1 MTLRRTLS
9 TIGVCAAAVAGA
21 AALSGCG
28 ASSTIDPVAQ
38 AADVTSQQQGAQIS
52 LLEQLTGPGLPAGT
66 TISGTGYVNEPARE
80 TLLTLDLSKV
90 PGLGGAGAGSSTATL
105 EMHYPTLYMR
115 FPALT
120 GELPAGKTWIKL
132 DLGAVA
138 KSAGINLSQLSSSG
152 GIDPTQ
158 YLSYLRA
165 SGTQLTTVGPET
177 INGVATTHY
186 RTTIELSRVVDAL
199 PAADRASAEAGIAQ
213 LEKTSGIHAIPIDVW
228 VDAQHRVRREQFTLS
243 VNSPTAQGVQISVR
257 VDYLSF
263 GPTPPIVPPPA
274 SSVFD
279 LTGLLG
285 AGGLG
290 GQSG

>member
-1 MTLRRTLS
+1 MS
-9 TIGVCAAAVAGA
+9 AIGLCAAAAAGA

-38 AADVTSQQQGAQIS
+38 AAEVTSQQQGAQIA
-52 LLEQLTGPGLPAGT
+52 LLEQLSGPGLPAGT
-66 TISGTGYVNEPARE
+66 SISGTGWVNEPARE

-90 PGLGGAGAGSSTATL
+90 PGLSAAGAGNATATIQ
-105 EMHYPTLYMR
+105 MQYPTLYMR

-120 GELPAGKTWIKL
+120 NELPAGKTWIKL
-132 DLGAVA
+132 DLDAAA
-138 KSAGINLSQLSSSG
+138 KSAGINLSQLSSGG

-158 YLSYLRA
+158 YLNYLRA
-165 SGTQLTTVGPET
+165 SGAQLTTVGPET

-186 RTTIELSRVVDAL
+186 RTTIDLSRVVNAL
-199 PAADRASAEAGIAQ
+199 PAADRAAAEAGIAQ
-213 LEKTSGIHAIPIDVW
+213 LEKTSGIQTIPIDVW
-228 VDAQHRVRREQFTLS
+228 VDAQHRVRREQFTLT
-243 VNSPTAQGVQISVR
+243 VNSPTRPLQISAR

-274 SSVFD
+274 SSVLD

-290 GQSG
+290 GLSGQSG